1 MFRAASLFFALTISV
16 NSWSQKDVAWD
27 IKIGDET
34 AAKIERAVG
43 LYSLQRADS
52 AVKAIGKRLVSQVDN
67 NPYQFSF
74 KVLDQ
79 EEPNAFALPGGHVYV
94 SRGLLL
100 LVKSEDELAGVLGHE
115 ISHVVLRHSAQQRKK
130 VLPKILMVPG
140 AIVGS
145 VVGEEMGNP
154 LLGAGKLLMSSY
166 SRKQETEADEHGSG
180 IAAKAGYKPLALA
193 SILQRIQ
200 QMVEAATGEAT
211 KFSLMDD
218 HPMTPDRMKN
228 IEKLSAAI
236 TVAVSGTKT
245 RPEAIQKTL
254 SGLLVGASPDKGIFN
269 RNIFLHPKMK
279 IHWALPEGWSYANEG
294 SAAGGITKDSQ
305 IVLTIVGTALRM
317 DTIIEKFVNNYYKQT
332 RYRPISDKKIS
343 LQGREGAELIIAGSE
358 RKNILYTV
366 WFKKDGFTY
375 VIMGKGPTSM
385 EDTFRT
391 SAMALRDLQPTDF
404 PLIKQRELVLVPA
417 IEGETIDKFNERT
430 GSELKVKMASI
441 INGVPESH
449 IFAEDDIVKAV
460 IRVPY
465 KPIE

>member
-1 MFRAASLFFALTISV
+1 MLRGAVLILAVLVSV
-16 NSWSQKDVAWD
+16 ESWCQKDVAWD
-27 IKIGDET
+27 IKTGDET
-34 AAKIERAVG
+34 AVKIERAVG
-43 LYSLQRADS
+43 VYSLQRADS
-52 AVKAIGKRLVSQVDN
+52 AVNAIGARLVSQIDK
-67 NPYQFSF
+67 NPYQFTF

-115 ISHVVLRHSAQQRKK
+115 ISHVILRHSAQQRKK

-145 VVGEEMGNP
+145 VVGEEVANP

-166 SRKQETEADEHGSG
+166 SRKQETEADERG
-180 IAAKAGYKPLALA
+180 IAMAAKAGYKPIEL
-193 SILQRIQ
+193 SYILQRIQ
-200 QMVEAATGEAT
+200 QVVEAATGEAT
-211 KFSLMDD
+211 RFSLMDD
-218 HPMTPDRMKN
+218 HPMTPDRMKD
-228 IEKLSAAI
+228 IERLSRSI
-236 TVAVSGTKT
+236 TVASGTNGQPGT
-245 RPEAIQKTL
+245 MQKTL
-254 SGLLVGASPDKGIFN
+254 SGLLVGPSPGKGLFS
-269 RNIFLHPKMK
+269 RNIFLHPKMN
-279 IHWALPEGWSYANEG
+279 IYWALPEGWNYANEAA
-294 SAAGGITKDSQ
+294 AAGGIGKDGQ
-305 IVLTIVGTALRM
+305 LVLTIVGQDSRM

-343 LQGREGAELIIAGSE
+343 MQGREGAELIISGSE
-358 RKNILYTV
+358 RKIILYTV

-375 VIMGKGPTSM
+375 VIMGKGPTTMTDSFRNSAL
-385 EDTFRT
+385 TF
-391 SAMALRDLQPTDF
+391 RDLQPTDF

-417 IEGETIDKFNERT
+417 IEGETISGFNERT
-430 GSELKVKMASI
+430 GSELKVKMAAI

-449 IFAEDDIVKAV
+449 TFVKDDIVKGV